1 MYWINHHANKTMS
14 TSTTKRVKNKSK
26 PGIISVISGV
36 VIKAPERGKTVKGK
50 VYATMTIEAVSESR
64 NSYPLRLVALDI
76 EAIELMMC
84 KRGDKVTVKGSYGWF
99 NGYQLSGARLIQ

>member
-1 MYWINHHANKTMS
+1 MPIKQCPPA
-14 TSTTKRVKNKSK
+14 TTKRAKKKSK
-26 PGIISVISGV
+26 PVIISVISGV

-64 NSYPLRLVALDI
+64 NSYPLRLVAFDI

-84 KRGDKVTVKGSYGWF
+84 KRGDKVTAKGSYGWF
-99 NGYQLSGARLIQ
+99 NGYQLSGVKLIQ